1 MDLAEKCGIFAVY
14 GQGME
19 AARLVHS
26 GLWALQHRGQES
38 SGIASS
44 EGSTVR
50 VYRGEGLVAHVYSEQ
65 HLQLLSGYAAIG
77 HNRYATSG
85 GFAGHCQP
93 IVDSGQ
99 TLALAHNG
107 NLPEVSK
114 LIKFLTQAK
123 IDTQGLN
130 DSELMHAVIN
140 YYLQKDYSLEAAIKK
155 SYPLF
160 TGAFSLV
167 VMTCNKVAA
176 VRDSCGIR
184 PLSIGKLNGGWI
196 FSSETC
202 ALDTIGATYFRDV
215 KPGEMV
221 VADRS
226 GLTSYQIAKGKQKL
240 DIFEFVYF
248 ARPDSILLGK
258 RVNEVRRNLGVNLY
272 REFPLQADVV
282 IPVPDSAIP
291 AALGYSQASGIPFE
305 HGLIKNRYIH
315 RTFIRPAQKLRESD
329 VKMKLNPIPEVFR
342 GKEVIVID
350 DSIVRGTT
358 SKKLIEM
365 LRSMKVKKVHLLI
378 SSPPVRYPDF
388 YGIDTPKQSDLI
400 ASKMNLKQITKY
412 IGADSVHYLSYKGL
426 ISATGLPEKV
436 FSTSCFTGIYPIDIG
451 ERKQEISNK
460 YYSGIK

>member
-1 MDLAEKCGIFAVY
+1 MI
-14 GQGME
+14 
-19 AARLVHS
+19 
-26 GLWALQHRGQES
+26 
-38 SGIASS
+38 
-44 EGSTVR
+44 
-50 VYRGEGLVAHVYSEQ
+50 
-65 HLQLLSGYAAIG
+65 
-77 HNRYATSG
+77 
-85 GFAGHCQP
+85 
-93 IVDSGQ
+93 
-99 TLALAHNG
+99 
-107 NLPEVSK
+107 
-114 LIKFLTQAK
+114 
-123 IDTQGLN
+123 
-130 DSELMHAVIN
+130 HAVIN